1 MQKYL
6 FIAFMSITTCAFAA
20 PQITEKSSE
29 QEQVGYSFGYLM
41 GKSNMNALN
50 NLDFDSFVQGFQA
63 GYKGQEASLS
73 NEQMINIL
81 NQYKKKADAKELL
94 DFQKAAEQNLQ
105 EGVAFLKDNASKAG
119 VKTTASGLQ
128 YIVLTQGQGKKPTLK
143 NKVEVHYEGRL
154 LNNTVF
160 DSSIAREEAMTFQL
174 NQVIKGWQEGVQ
186 LMPEGSK
193 YRFFIPA
200 KLAYGEIGSGD
211 AIPPNSTLIFD
222 IELLSIK

>member
-1 MQKYL
+1 
-6 FIAFMSITTCAFAA
+6 MSITTCAFAA

-105 EGVAFLKDNASKAG
+105 EGAAFLKDNASKAG
-119 VKTTASGLQ
+119 VKTTASDLQ
-128 YIVLTQGQGKKPTLK
+128 
-143 NKVEVHYEGRL
+143 
-154 LNNTVF
+154 
-160 DSSIAREEAMTFQL
+160 
-174 NQVIKGWQEGVQ
+174 
-186 LMPEGSK
+186 
-193 YRFFIPA
+193 
-200 KLAYGEIGSGD
+200 
-211 AIPPNSTLIFD
+211 
-222 IELLSIK
+222 